1 MKSIEAHR
9 RAHHKYSCIKKA
21 FSDNFRI
28 FLFIQP
34 SRNDTHRQ
42 RRPISNISKSFCF
55 QVTYSLPFISY
66 FATTHILLIL
76 FFILFAYVT
85 YMQCTRDDLR
95 GCYKSTPHTVQSLH
109 IIYMKWVR
117 RCDMLG
123 ILSPRVQTN
132 N

>member
-1 MKSIEAHR
+1 MVTKSIENSP
-9 RAHHKYSCIKKA
+9 RAHPISTHALKRA

-66 FATTHILLIL
+66 FATTHILIL
-76 FFILFAYVT
+76 FLYFLLMLH
-85 YMQCTRDDLR
+85 MQCTRDDLR

-109 IIYMKWVR
+109 IIHETSKKM
-117 RCDMLG
+117 
-123 ILSPRVQTN
+123 
-132 N
+132 